1 MNLKDIQKPIAHLL
15 EETNTILLKEI
26 ENYQGSIRLIHE
38 VSNRTPISQGKKI
51 RSTLLFMLAGLNDS
65 LTPDLPSI
73 AASIEM
79 LHLSSLIHDDVVDNS
94 ELRRGKKTLNSH
106 FGNTISVLWGD
117 FLFIHSLHNFNK
129 HHKRFTDIVLD
140 SACTMVEGQLLEV
153 QNTHNYDIALDTYFD
168 IIAKKTSSLFAGVA
182 QIASSSNGSSSAE
195 KVEEFSRFGLNFG
208 SMFQISDD
216 ILDIFSE
223 DSGKDRF
230 RDLKEGKITLPI
242 ILLIKENQVQAVKNF
257 SEENQEDLLTLSRQY
272 RIKELSLE
280 QIIAYYDR
288 CQSFLVHFPPSIY
301 RESLADLLHFIKSRN
316 Y

>member
-15 EETNTILLKEI
+15 EETNAILLKEI

-51 RSTLLFMLAGLNDS
+51 RSTLLFLLAGLNDS

-73 AASIEM
+73 AAPIEM

-94 ELRRGKKTLNSH
+94 ELRRGKKTLNSY

-129 HHKRFTDIVLD
+129 YHKRFTDIVLN

-153 QNTHNYDIALDTYFD
+153 QNTHNYDIAPETYFD
-168 IIAKKTSSLFAGVA
+168 IITKKTSSLFAGVA
-182 QIASSSNGSSSAE
+182 QIAATLNGSSPQ
-195 KVEEFSRFGLNFG
+195 KIEEFYHFGLNFG

-242 ILLIKENQVQAVKNF
+242 ILLIKENQLQAVKNF
-257 SEENQEDLLTLSRQY
+257 SEATQEDLLTLSRQY
-272 RIKELSLE
+272 RIKEISLE

-288 CQSFLVHFPPSIY
+288 CRSFLDHFPPSVF
-301 RESLADLLHFIKSRN
+301 RDSLLNLLHFIKSRN